1 MAKTLKRMLASQ
13 LKDSLGDADGAVFV
27 NLGPMT
33 VEQNMKLRGILRTKV
48 GGARL
53 RVLHNRTARVAFKEA
68 GWNEKVA
75 GILKG
80 PTAAVYGGNGAAAI
94 ARTIVEWTRTDKGM
108 VLKGALAEG
117 EFFDAKGVRALATM
131 PDKHTLRG
139 MLAGAIAGPARGV
152 AVVLAASGASLARVL
167 QARIDAKG
175 FADDGGGAPASA
187 S

>member
-1 MAKTLKRMLASQ
+1 MAKSLKRMLSSQ
-13 LKDSLGDADGAVFV
+13 LQDAVKGSDGAVFV

-33 VEQNMKLRGILRTKV
+33 VEQNMRLRGLLRTKA

-68 GWNEKVA
+68 GWNDKVA
-75 GILKG
+75 GVLKG
-80 PTAAVYGGNGAAAI
+80 PTAAIFGGDGAAAI
-94 ARTIVEWTRTDKGM
+94 ARTVVEWTRTDKLM

-131 PDKHTLRG
+131 PDKQTLRG
-139 MLAGAIAGPARGV
+139 MIAGAISGSARGIATVV
-152 AVVLAASGASLARVL
+152 AAPGASLARVL

-175 FADDGGGAPASA
+175 FSADGGDAPAAA

>member
-1 MAKTLKRMLASQ
+1 MLSTQ
-13 LKDSLGDADGAVFV
+13 LQEAVKGSDGAVFV

-33 VEQNMKLRGILRTKV
+33 VEQNMKLRGVLRSKA

-68 GWNEKVA
+68 GWNEKIATV
-75 GILKG
+75 LKG
-80 PTAAVYGGNGAAAI
+80 PTAAIYGGDGAAAI
-94 ARTIVEWTRTDKGM
+94 ARTIVEWTRTDKAM

-117 EFFDAKGVRALATM
+117 EFFDAKGVKALATM
-131 PDKHTLRG
+131 PDKQTLRG

-152 AVVLAASGASLARVL
+152 ASVLAASGASLARVM

-175 FADDGGGAPASA
+175 FAADGGGAPASA